1 MTQSVRVG
9 SHNMPD
15 LPSDLAKQDALKL
28 AKAEKAIELLQQDHN
43 TLNKKYAKE
52 KKRVVELLE
61 EMR

>member
-1 MTQSVRVG
+1 
-9 SHNMPD
+9 MPD